1 MRGGM
6 AKKPTAMK
14 RGGGMA
20 KKPTA
25 MKRGGK
31 ATTKKKKM
39 HPVEAENKFFPKSF
53 LKARN
58 RVARKKEKAQ
68 GKTGPSYRR

>member
-1 MRGGM
+1 MYGTK
-6 AKKPTAMK
+6 KKPT
-14 RGGGMA
+14 
-20 KKPTA
+20 
-25 MKRGGK
+25 KRGGK

-39 HPVEAENKFFPKSF
+39 HSVEAENKFFPKDF

-58 RVARKKEKAQ
+58 KAARKKEKAK